1 MTPIEQS
8 LVILTAVRNEIEK
21 AVLVFYNVGGQN
33 LAGRMDRFDDDA
45 LTFTI
50 QNHLQILISSFLEEW
65 GRFSS
70 LGGADLDVRE
80 TSRQVKPAMDRFK
93 GWKGLRSVRSQ
104 LLAHP
109 FRDKSGN
116 ILFPWDVFRDNQAPT
131 TLAETLLLG
140 MCALMV
146 VDRVKAR
153 HAAEQA
159 TAESQILQEDRS
171 ILEAGIR
178 TSTELEQEF
187 AKIQAELKQ
196 SRR

>member
-1 MTPIEQS
+1 M
-8 LVILTAVRNEIEK
+8 LILTAVRNEIEK
-21 AVLVFYNVGGQN
+21 AVLVFYDFKSQD

-65 GRFSS
+65 GRFSA
-70 LGGADLDVRE
+70 LGKANLEVRE
-80 TSRQVKPAMDRFK
+80 TSRQVKPAIDRFRN
-93 GWKGLRSVRSQ
+93 WKGLQSVRSK

-116 ILFPWDVFRDNQAPT
+116 IVFPWDVFRDNQAPT

-159 TAESQILQEDRS
+159 SAKSQILQEDRS
-171 ILEAGIR
+171 VPEVGIM
-178 TSTELEQEF
+178 TSAELEHEF
-187 AKIQAELKQ
+187 AKIKAELR
-196 SRR
+196 SNTAD